1 MKNIIILLLVI
12 FTFTNCSYAEK
23 ICVRHSSN
31 NTSDVMMTNS
41 DYLDIDSIKI
51 NGGIIEFKEEH
62 VHRFNI
68 FDHSYSYKL
77 IDNNEI
83 DMQNNRMKCVSESL
97 ENGKLKK
104 SEDIYYVNETDISN
118 VYVISIYTFL
128 KVQNFLKNVLL
139 FNLIVFI
146 LLLVFLVLFY
156 EMKLKKIRTKNIE
169 SSNKLN
175 I

>member
-1 MKNIIILLLVI
+1 M
-12 FTFTNCSYAEK
+12 
-23 ICVRHSSN
+23 
-31 NTSDVMMTNS
+31 
-41 DYLDIDSIKI
+41 
-51 NGGIIEFKEEH
+51 
-62 VHRFNI
+62 
-68 FDHSYSYKL
+68 
-77 IDNNEI
+77 
-83 DMQNNRMKCVSESL
+83 
-97 ENGKLKK
+97 KK

>member
-1 MKNIIILLLVI
+1 MKKRILVLLFMI
-12 FTFTNCSYAEK
+12 FTFINCSYAEK
-23 ICVRHSSN
+23 ICVRHSGN
-31 NTSDVMMTNS
+31 NTSDAMLTNS

-51 NGGIIEFKEEH
+51 NGEIIEFKEEH
-62 VHRFNI
+62 VHIFKI

-104 SEDIYYVNETDISN
+104 SEDIYNVNKTDISN

-128 KVQNFLKNVLL
+128 KMQKFLKNIL
-139 FNLIVFI
+139 FVNLIIFI
-146 LLLVFLVLFY
+146 LLFVFLVLFY
-156 EMKLKKIRTKNIE
+156 EMKLKTQK
-169 SSNKLN
+169 
-175 I
+175 